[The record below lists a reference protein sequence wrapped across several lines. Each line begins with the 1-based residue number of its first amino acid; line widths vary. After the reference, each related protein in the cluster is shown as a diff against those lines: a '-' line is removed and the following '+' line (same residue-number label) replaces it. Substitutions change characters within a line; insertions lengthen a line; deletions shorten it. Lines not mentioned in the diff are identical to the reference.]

1 MPTTAVTPSTTT
13 PLTRAARRTS
23 SSATAASLAGCAS
36 NPWGMPPAMDLL
48 TAGHCCGTRNGA
60 MASTLAGR
68 HGHVCSIA
76 QFECELTPGCPQVST
91 GYVDDSAACLAANP
105 GDGHKSYGNYP
116 TLLNAP
122 LSGAHQCVAPV
133 PYCTPNVQATW
144 SAYRC
149 ARRGPQPPLSP
160 LACLRW
166 WRWQLG
172 HSRSLTQPWLLH
184 ARLSEWW
191 QS

>member
-1 MPTTAVTPSTTT
+1 MIAGHVHAYDRSYPVNNYTVDPCGTTHVLIGDGGKSGGVR
-13 PLTRAARRTS
+13 LQ
-23 SSATAASLAGCAS
+23 SLGL
-36 NPWGMPPAMDLL
+36 PPAMDLL

-60 MASTLAGR
+60 MAPTLAGS
-68 HGHVCSIA
+68 HSHVCSIA

-133 PYCTPNVQATW
+133 PYCTPNVQAAW

-149 ARRGPQPPLSP
+149 ARRGPQPPHPP
-160 LACLRW
+160 LPAS
-166 WRWQLG
+166 G
-172 HSRSLTQPWLLH
+172 GG
-184 ARLSEWW
+184 AGN
-191 QS
+191 